1 MTANERTVSERTAM
15 SEISSAVWKIEF
27 QTEARAVP
35 FFSAAL
41 AEALGEDVPIA
52 TVGDE
57 GDPIWRIEA
66 FHPGQPDRDL
76 LGKVM
81 GAIARA
87 LNLARPVVT
96 LTELEERDWV
106 ADNQRTFQ
114 PISVGRFFIHPS
126 YHAGGVPRG
135 MIGIR
140 IDPGMAFGTG
150 THPTTQGCLQA
161 IDMLAKRRKAFER
174 ALDMGCGSGI
184 LAIALSKV
192 SKRRVLAMDNDPQA
206 VETALENVRLNGC
219 DERVIVA
226 QSEGFANP
234 SIRARAPYEVI
245 VANILAGP
253 LIAMA
258 QDVAAYLADRGYVV
272 LSGLLAGQQDE
283 VLEAYRAQGFTL
295 WRALESG
302 EWRTLILKG

>member
-1 MTANERTVSERTAM
+1 MTADRPAALSEG
-15 SEISSAVWKIEF
+15 SGAVWKIEF
-27 QTEARAVP
+27 QTEARAVAY
-35 FFSAAL
+35 FSAAL
-41 AEALGEDVPIA
+41 SEALGEDVPIA

-66 FHPGQPDRDL
+66 FHPGQPNRDL
-76 LGKVM
+76 LAKVM

-87 LNLARPVVT
+87 LQLAPPLVT

-126 YHAGGVPRG
+126 YHASGVPRG

-161 IDMLAKRRKAFER
+161 IDMVAKRRKHLTR
-174 ALDMGCGSGI
+174 TLDMGCGSGI

-192 SKRRVLAMDNDPQA
+192 SQRRVVAMDNDPQA
-206 VETALENVRLNGC
+206 VETAIENVRLNDA

-226 QSEGFANP
+226 LSEGFANQA
-234 SIRARAPYEVI
+234 IRARAPYELI

-253 LIAMA
+253 LMAMA
-258 QDVAAYLADRGYVV
+258 PDIASYLAERGYVV
-272 LSGLLAGQQDE
+272 LSGLLAGQQNE
-283 VLEAYRAQGFTL
+283 VIEAYRAQGFTL
-295 WRALESG
+295 WRTLESG

>member
-1 MTANERTVSERTAM
+1 M
-15 SEISSAVWKIEF
+15 SDSGAVWKIEF
-27 QTEARAVP
+27 QTEQRAVAY
-35 FFSAAL
+35 FSAAL
-41 AEALGEDVPIA
+41 SEALGEDVPIA

-66 FHPGQPDRDL
+66 FHPGPPNRDL
-76 LGKVM
+76 LGKVL

-87 LNLARPVVT
+87 LQVGPPVVT

-106 ADNQRTFQ
+106 AENQRTFQ
-114 PISVGRFFIHPS
+114 PNSVGRFFIYPS
-126 YHAGGVPRG
+126 YYTGGVPRG

-161 IDMLAKRRKAFER
+161 IDLLARRRKELER
-174 ALDMGCGSGI
+174 TLDMGCGSGI

-192 SKRRVLAMDNDPQA
+192 SKRRTLAMDNDPQA
-206 VETALENVRLNGC
+206 VETALENVRLN
-219 DERVIVA
+219 DAEERVIVGL
-226 QSEGFANP
+226 SEGFANP
-234 SIRARAPYEVI
+234 TIRARAPYEVI
-245 VANILAGP
+245 VANILASP

-258 QDVAAYLADRGYVV
+258 ADVASYLADRGYVV
-272 LSGLLAGQQDE
+272 LSGLLANQQEE
-283 VLEAYRAQGFTL
+283 VLEAYRGQGFTL
-295 WRALESG
+295 WRVIESG

>member
-1 MTANERTVSERTAM
+1 M
-15 SEISSAVWKIEF
+15 SDHPGAVWKIEF
-27 QTEARAVP
+27 QTEARAVAY
-35 FFSAAL
+35 FSAAL
-41 AEALGEDVPIA
+41 SAALGDDVPIA

-66 FHPGQPDRDL
+66 FHPGQPNCAL

-81 GAIARA
+81 GAVARA
-87 LNLARPVVT
+87 LKISPPVVT

-150 THPTTQGCLQA
+150 THATTQGCLQA
-161 IDMLAKRRKAFER
+161 IDLLAKRRKELGR
-174 ALDMGCGSGI
+174 TLDMGCGSGI

-192 SKRRVLAMDNDPQA
+192 AKQRVLAMDNDPQA
-206 VETALENVRLNGC
+206 VETARENVRFN
-219 DERVIVA
+219 DAEERVIVGH
-226 QSEGFANP
+226 SEGFANP
-234 SIRARAPYEVI
+234 AIRARAPYQVI
-245 VANILAGP
+245 VANILASP

-258 QDVAAYLADRGYVV
+258 ADIASYLADRGYVV
-272 LSGLLAGQQDE
+272 LSGLLAAQQEE

-295 WRALESG
+295 WRAFESG
-302 EWRTLILKG
+302 EWRTLILRG